1 MEITLDQAYRM
12 ARKYYRKKW
21 IGRAQYHLSAI
32 GEREDVWVISFF
44 PFIPEPLYTEF
55 LSYEKCE
62 LSNVRGIIP
71 VYYDSN
77 PNWIEVKKDTGDCRE
92 VLFWGYDWFIGKG
105 KDYEE
110 SLSWS
115 PREILFN
122 ERIGRGKRF
131 MLIMEE
137 GLSSSSRH

>member
-1 MEITLDQAYRM
+1 M
-12 ARKYYRKKW
+12 
-21 IGRAQYHLSAI
+21 
-32 GEREDVWVISFF
+32 
-44 PFIPEPLYTEF
+44 
-55 LSYEKCE
+55 
-62 LSNVRGIIP
+62 
-71 VYYDSN
+71 YYDSN
-77 PNWIEVKKDTGDCRE
+77 PNWIEVRKDTGDCRE